1 MPDVARHAYLPDRP
15 RQPHEWWRATLPTVP
30 VTPDWEKTIA
40 LLTRVDEGISLA
52 VLRVRPDADLTLPS
66 PGTQVFGIQV
76 LLAGMPRFEL
86 DRGAVCMPRAGS
98 LVLSQYSDSL
108 GSQVS
113 LPARH
118 DVHIVD
124 VRLSADALRRLTTFP
139 IAERMVA
146 RFASDA
152 SSEESPGRVV
162 SCGASHAVLQLAQSL
177 SSTPLAD
184 PHALALWRR
193 ARAHE
198 LLAHVIDVLATPDAV
213 TPHAVTPAAA
223 TPLTALENERLLR
236 AFALLEERIAEAW
249 PAARLAKAVG
259 LPEKKLQSGFRVRA
273 GTSVHAHLRT
283 LRLHHAAQRLASG
296 ASVTDVAFD
305 VGYDNLSH
313 FGKAFRAQ
321 FGVLPSD
328 YRNLRGAS
336 NHAPPATQ
344 AR

>member
-1 MPDVARHAYLPDRP
+1 MSDVARHASPYDRP

-52 VLRVRPDADLTLPS
+52 VLRGRPEADLTLPA

-76 LLAGMPRFEL
+76 LLAGTPRFEL

-124 VRLSADALRRLTTFP
+124 LRLSADALRRLTSFP
-139 IAERMVA
+139 IAERLVA
-146 RFASDA
+146 RFAADA
-152 SSEESPGRVV
+152 SSQDAPGLVV
-162 SCGASHAVLQLAQSL
+162 SCCASHAVLQLAQSL

-184 PHALALWRR
+184 PDALALWRR

-213 TPHAVTPAAA
+213 TPAAS
-223 TPLTALENERLLR
+223 TPLTAIENERLLR
-236 AFALLEERIAEAW
+236 AFALLEEGFAEAW
-249 PAARLAKAVG
+249 PAARLARAVG
-259 LPEKKLQSGFRVRA
+259 LPEKKLQSGFRARA
-273 GTSVHAHLRT
+273 GTSVHAHQRA
-283 LRLHHAAQRLASG
+283 LRLRHAAQRLAGG

-321 FGVLPSD
+321 FGVLPSE
-328 YRNLRGAS
+328 YRSLRGAS
-336 NHAPPATQ
+336 H
-344 AR
+344 